1 MYTQSENEHV
11 KSILGKYVTA
21 KRYYYDMLFDFDT
34 IVKERKSL
42 FQSFMTDYE
51 RLDLTGYFNAI
62 SYNIKK
68 PKHKFRMY
76 VVCGF
81 RYISLAYIDVPLE
94 LAEQI
99 RKDIDYEL
107 SKCEPVDSK
116 GISPYFFGTVY
127 MFKNSKIT
135 YRKDLDVT
143 MVSFLLNAL
152 KDENL
157 IDNSLELE
165 WKNIF

>member
-11 KSILGKYVTA
+11 KNILKKYVIA

-42 FQSFMTDYE
+42 FQSLMTDYE

-62 SYNIKK
+62 SYNVRK

-94 LAEQI
+94 LAEQMQ
-99 RKDIDYEL
+99 KDIDYEL
-107 SKCEPVDSK
+107 SRSDSFDTK
-116 GISPYFFGTVY
+116 GLSPYFMGTVY
-127 MFKNSKIT
+127 MFKNSKII

-165 WKNIF
+165 WKNMF